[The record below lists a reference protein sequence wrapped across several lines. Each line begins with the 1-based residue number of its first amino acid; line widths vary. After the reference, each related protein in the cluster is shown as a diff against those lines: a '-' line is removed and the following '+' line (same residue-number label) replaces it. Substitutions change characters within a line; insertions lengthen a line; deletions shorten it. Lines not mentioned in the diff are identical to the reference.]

1 MRTANDFVCR
11 YSLLL
16 LMLILGT
23 GSVHAAGNDDKYT
36 CSEPNPE
43 SLCTPA
49 NTCGSATAPCV
60 VDVKRTA
67 ASASVTPTTP
77 DAKSN
82 VPFCVKSGTTIT
94 WKSLSKDTGFVLDF
108 GPSTP
113 FARGTILGGSDRS
126 ASVVAKKQGCYKF
139 SAGAC
144 VSGATYGMCASVDSE
159 LVVTG
164 GGK

>member
-1 MRTANDFVCR
+1 MRIPNDVGR
-11 YSLLL
+11 RSSLMVLT
-16 LMLILGT
+16 LILLT
-23 GSVHAAGNDDKYT
+23 TSLPAETNDDKYL

-49 NTCGSATAPCV
+49 NTCGSASAPCV

-82 VPFCVKSGTTIT
+82 TPFCVKTGTTVT
-94 WKSLSKDTGFVLDF
+94 WKSLSKDTGFLVDF
-108 GPSTP
+108 GPSPP
-113 FARGTILGGSDRS
+113 FARGAIIGGSDRS
-126 ASVVAKKQGCYKF
+126 PSVVAKKPGCYKF

-159 LVVTG
+159 LVVTS
-164 GGK
+164 GK

>member
-1 MRTANDFVCR
+1 MRIPNDCR

-16 LMLILGT
+16 LMLILVT
-23 GSVHAAGNDDKYT
+23 GSLPAEGSDDKYI
-36 CSEPNPE
+36 CSEPDPE
-43 SLCTPA
+43 SLCTAA
-49 NTCGSATAPCV
+49 NICGSATAPCV

-67 ASASVTPTTP
+67 ASASVTPTIP

-82 VPFCVKSGTTIT
+82 MPFCVRSGTTIT
-94 WKSLSKDTGFVLDF
+94 WKSLSKDTGFVVDF
-108 GPSTP
+108 GPSAP

-159 LVVTG
+159 LVVTS

>member
-1 MRTANDFVCR
+1 MRIPRNCFCR
-11 YSLLL
+11 YSWLLL
-16 LMLILGT
+16 TLILLT
-23 GSVHAAGNDDKYT
+23 GSLPAKASDDKYV

-49 NTCGSATAPCV
+49 NTCGSVSAPCM

-77 DAKSN
+77 DSKSN
-82 VPFCVKSGTTIT
+82 RPFCVKSGTTMT
-94 WKSLSKDTGFVLDF
+94 WKSSGKDTGFLVDF
-108 GPSTP
+108 GPSAP
-113 FARGTILGGSDRS
+113 FSRGAIIGGSDRS
-126 ASVVAKKQGCYKF
+126 PSVVAKKPGCYKF

-159 LVVTG
+159 LVVTS